1 MSPGAGEQA
10 VAAMDGTLEAMYFAF
25 GVDDY
30 YAIVDM
36 PDNVSGAAVSLATA
50 LAGAVRLKTV
60 VLLTAE
66 DLDEAAE
73 EGPRVPGARRALTT
87 RSVSP
92 PQPGDNCSRTVRYR
106 VASGRPV
113 NG

>member
-36 PDNVSGAAVSLATA
+36 PDNVSG
-50 LAGAVRLKTV
+50 
-60 VLLTAE
+60 
-66 DLDEAAE
+66 
-73 EGPRVPGARRALTT
+73 
-87 RSVSP
+87 
-92 PQPGDNCSRTVRYR
+92 
-106 VASGRPV
+106 RP
-113 NG
+113 